1 MTRPRLLAFL
11 RAINV
16 GGHTVKMDRLRALF
30 EALGLDSVETFIASG
45 NVIFDP
51 PVEAR
56 ERLERRIEAHLG
68 AALGY
73 PVATFL
79 RTPAEVVRI
88 AECRP
93 LSAAEQASAGAL
105 NVAFLHS
112 SLNARARARLAELQ
126 TADDRFFPSGRELY
140 WWCRTRQSESSF
152 SNAVL
157 EKELGVVATIRGLR
171 TVARLAAKY
180 PPEPRAGFG

>member
-1 MTRPRLLAFL
+1 MPGARLIAFL

-16 GGHTVKMDRLRALF
+16 GGHTIKMDRLKALF
-30 EALGLDSVETFIASG
+30 EALGLSSVETFIASG
-45 NVIFDP
+45 NVIFDRP
-51 PVEAR
+51 DEAS
-56 ERLERRIEAHLG
+56 ELLERRIEAHLE

-79 RTPAEVVRI
+79 RAPGDVVRI
-88 AECRP
+88 AECAP
-93 LSAAEQASAGAL
+93 LSAAERASAGAL
-105 NVAFLHS
+105 SVAFLKAP
-112 SLNARARARLAELQ
+112 LDAGARTRLAELE

-140 WWCRTRQSESSF
+140 WWCRTRQSESIF

-157 EKELGVVATIRGLR
+157 ERELAVVSTLRGLK

-180 PPEPRAGFG
+180 PPQP